1 MVIDGNIVDIATII
15 VGVASSAVRPVKRY
29 FTKTGP
35 YFHREKAIS
44 DMLNGVMLA
53 PFSMMVGSIFS
64 SDLMQELIA
73 SAKITLA
80 IAGLSGLFFVL
91 GELFKEN

>member
-1 MVIDGNIVDIATII
+1 MVIDGNVVDIATII
-15 VGVASSAVRPVKRY
+15 VGLMSSTLRPLKRLY
-29 FTKTGP
+29 LQSRP
-35 YFHREKAIS
+35 YFQREKAIS
-44 DMLNGVMLA
+44 DMLNGVMLV

-64 SDLMQELIA
+64 SELMQNLIS